1 MIISENIR
9 IITQEIIGGIIN
21 DNSLLIKAK
30 EKGLKSYMILTNEDK
45 QIYRTISEMINK
57 GMSVD
62 LRNLLNY
69 MNMETKNVG
78 GITYIT
84 EISECSP
91 TNENFET
98 KIDLLINEY
107 KKKEIYEMSKKVQG
121 LNTVEEMTEVINK
134 TLESV
139 YKSDVVKDLDICN
152 QYEEYL
158 NNLYSD
164 SNEGFKTGLNTLDR
178 TIGNLQRGRLVTLF
192 ARSGVGKSTV
202 AIQIALN
209 LILQGY
215 KTIYGSGEMSVIEVL
230 NKMASSEL
238 NIEYQK
244 INKKILTDQEKDRI
258 TSFINN
264 LMNKGFYITNET
276 DINKVI
282 SEIKLYKLNNG
293 LDVLFID
300 YVNKYVSGMGGMSLT
315 EKIGQVTSQLKDLA
329 LKEDICIVLL
339 AQANRRTDINE
350 SKNISEKITE
360 SDIQDSARIEQDSD
374 QVISLYRN
382 KKFDNKALRQ
392 KLAKDGLVDYSSR
405 NADKNPECIN
415 LTILKNRHGEKNTL
429 AFRWQGEYSRVSNFM
444 R

>member
-1 MIISENIR
+1 MIKNNAVILE
-9 IITQEIIGGIIN
+9 QELLCGLIQ
-21 DNSLLIKAK
+21 DNGLVTKCDSIKANMFQVEEHRK
-30 EKGLKSYMILTNEDK
+30 IYQVIL
-45 QIYRTISEMINK
+45 EMIKKN
-57 GMSVD
+57 MSVD
-62 LRNLLNY
+62 LINLLSY
-69 MNMETKNVG
+69 SDKKTKEMG

-84 EISECSP
+84 EIASCSP
-91 TNENFET
+91 TNANFET
-98 KIDLLINEY
+98 KVSLLLDEY
-107 KKKEIYEMSKKVQG
+107 KKRVVYKMVNKVQE
-121 LNTVEEMTEVINK
+121 LNTIDEMTEFINK

-152 QYEEYL
+152 PYEEYL
-158 NNLYSD
+158 NNLYAD
-164 SNEGFKTGLNTLDR
+164 DDKGFKTGLYKLDE

-192 ARSGVGKSTV
+192 ARSGIGKSTL

-209 LILQGY
+209 LILQSY
-215 KTIYGSGEMSVIEVL
+215 KVIYGSGEMSVIEVL
-230 NKMASSEL
+230 NKMAASKL

-244 INKKILTDQEKDRI
+244 MNKKILTAQEKDRV

-276 DINKVI
+276 NINKVI

-293 LDVLFID
+293 LDILFID
-300 YVNKYVSGMGGMSLT
+300 YINKYISGMNGMSLT

-339 AQANRRTDINE
+339 AQANRRADINE

-374 QVISLYRN
+374 QVISIYRN
-382 KKFDNKALRQ
+382 KKFDNKKLRD
-392 KLAKDGLVDYSSR
+392 KLAEDGLVDYSSR
-405 NADKNPECIN
+405 NADKNPECVN

-429 AFRWQGEYSRVSNFM
+429 AFRWEGEYSRVSNFI

>member
-1 MIISENIR
+1 MIKNNAVILE
-9 IITQEIIGGIIN
+9 QELLCGLIQ
-21 DNSLLIKAK
+21 DNGLVTKCDSIKANMFQVEEHRK
-30 EKGLKSYMILTNEDK
+30 IYEVIL
-45 QIYRTISEMINK
+45 EMIKKN
-57 GMSVD
+57 MSVD
-62 LRNLLNY
+62 LINLLSY
-69 MNMETKNVG
+69 SDKKTKEMG

-84 EISECSP
+84 EIASCSP
-91 TNENFET
+91 TNANFET
-98 KIDLLINEY
+98 KVDLLIYEY
-107 KKKEIYEMSKKVQG
+107 KKRVVYKMANKVQE
-121 LNTVEEMTEVINK
+121 LNTIDEMTELINK

-152 QYEEYL
+152 PYEEYL

-164 SNEGFKTGLNTLDR
+164 DDKGFKTGLYKLDE

-192 ARSGVGKSTV
+192 ARSGIGKSTL

-209 LILQGY
+209 LILQSY
-215 KTIYGSGEMSVIEVL
+215 KVIYGSGEMSVIEVL
-230 NKMASSEL
+230 NKMAASKL

-244 INKKILTDQEKDRI
+244 INKKILMDQEKDRI

-282 SEIKLYKLNNG
+282 SEVKLYKLNNG

-300 YVNKYVSGMGGMSLT
+300 YINKYISGINGMTLT

-339 AQANRRTDINE
+339 AQANRRADINE

-382 KKFDNKALRQ
+382 KKFDNKILRQ

-429 AFRWQGEYSRVSNFM
+429 AFRWEGEYSRVSNFM

>member
-1 MIISENIR
+1 MIKSNAVILEQELLCGLIQDNGLVIKCDNI
-9 IITQEIIGGIIN
+9 
-21 DNSLLIKAK
+21 K
-30 EKGLKSYMILTNEDK
+30 TNMFQVEEHRK
-45 QIYRTISEMINK
+45 IYQVVLEMIKKN
-57 GMSVD
+57 MSVD
-62 LRNLLNY
+62 LINLLSY
-69 MNMETKNVG
+69 SDKKTKEMG

-84 EISECSP
+84 EIASCSP
-91 TNENFET
+91 TNANFET
-98 KIDLLINEY
+98 KVSLFIDEY
-107 KKKEIYEMSKKVQG
+107 KKRVVYEMVNKVQG
-121 LNTVEEMTEVINK
+121 LNTIDEMIELINK

-152 QYEEYL
+152 PYEEYL

-164 SNEGFKTGLNTLDR
+164 DDKGFKTGLYRLDE
-178 TIGNLQRGRLVTLF
+178 TIGNLQRGRLITLF
-192 ARSGVGKSTV
+192 ARSGIGKSTL
-202 AIQIALN
+202 AIQMALN
-209 LILQGY
+209 LILKGY
-215 KTIYGSGEMSVIEVL
+215 KIIYGSGEMSIIEVL
-230 NKMASSEL
+230 NKMAASKL

-244 INKKILTDQEKDRI
+244 MNKKILTAQEKDRI

-276 DINKVI
+276 NINKVI

-300 YVNKYVSGMGGMSLT
+300 YINKYISGMNGITLT

-329 LKEDICIVLL
+329 LKEDICVVLL
-339 AQANRRTDINE
+339 AQANRRSDINE
-350 SKNISEKITE
+350 SKNISEKVTE

-374 QVISLYRN
+374 QVISIYRN
-382 KKFDNKALRQ
+382 KKFDNKVLRD
-392 KLAKDGLVDYSSR
+392 KLAKDGLVDYNSK

-429 AFRWQGEYSRVSNFM
+429 AFKWEGEYSRVSNFI

>member
-1 MIISENIR
+1 MMISENTR
-9 IITQEIIGGIIN
+9 TITQEVIGGIIN
-21 DNSLLIKAK
+21 DNRLLFKAK
-30 EKGLKSYMILTNEDK
+30 EKGFKPYMILSNEDR
-45 QIYRTISEMINK
+45 QIYKSISEMITK
-57 GMSVD
+57 GMNVD

-69 MNMETKNVG
+69 MNKETKNAG
-78 GITYIT
+78 GITYIA
-84 EISECSP
+84 EIASCSP
-91 TNENFET
+91 TNSNFET
-98 KIDLLINEY
+98 KIDLLMNEY
-107 KKKEIYEMSKKVQG
+107 KRKEIYEMSKKIQG

-152 QYEEYL
+152 PYEEYL

-164 SNEGFKTGLNTLDR
+164 NEKGFKTGLNTLDS

-192 ARSGVGKSTV
+192 ARSGIGKSTL

-230 NKMASSEL
+230 NKMASSKL

-244 INKKILTDQEKDRI
+244 INKKILTEQEKERI

-300 YVNKYVSGMGGMSLT
+300 YINKYISGMSGITLT

-339 AQANRRTDINE
+339 AQANRRADINE

-382 KKFDNKALRQ
+382 KKFDNKVLRQ

-429 AFRWQGEYSRVSNFM
+429 AFRWEGEYSRVSNFM